1 MFNSV
6 LQKHFNY
13 AAALAVLLLM
23 AVSIPV
29 FADSHEVTT
38 ETEETSEVQIQWVDT
53 VEEATKQSTETG
65 KPIMMDFYTDW

>member
-1 MFNSV
+1 MINSV
-6 LQKHFNY
+6 VPKHLSYF
-13 AAALAVLLLM
+13 AALTVLLLT

-29 FADSHEVTT
+29 FADSHEAT
-38 ETEETSEVQIQWVDT
+38 TEETFEAQIQWVET

>member
-6 LQKHFNY
+6 VPKHFSY
-13 AAALAVLLLM
+13 FAALTALLLM

-29 FADSHEVTT
+29 FADNHETTT
-38 ETEETSEVQIQWVDT
+38 EEASEAQIQWVDT